1 MQLQASGMVSIAV
14 VDDDA
19 AILDAMT
26 LLAESRGWMAKV
38 FTSGEAF
45 LDAFEQDRD
54 IDCVVLDPHLN
65 GMGGDDVARALADTG
80 VPIVGLTARPES
92 PVTQSILESGAA
104 AILTKPVKP
113 AELVS
118 AIECLLRG

>member
-1 MQLQASGMVSIAV
+1 MVSIAV

-26 LLAESRGWMAKV
+26 LLAESRGWLAKV
-38 FTSGEAF
+38 FTSGEGF

-92 PVTQSILESGAA
+92 PVTQSILDSGAT

-118 AIECLLRG
+118 AIERLLLN